1 MEYNPDKKTVTIF
14 GKNEKLDTLANR
26 LSNLSGDQVYSMF
39 SNRGIAVPRRLNCLA
54 LYSVINQRL
63 KNIHASELSKDYFF
77 RLRYYKEFSEFQLI
91 NLFSLICNT
100 SEEFKMYRVNLF
112 KLIIINY
119 VGLNLNDGE
128 IKYLKDL
135 KKLSIESFD
144 VYLSFISAMCHEQNN
159 TFDGQ
164 DIKVLE
170 DCLINSA
177 TSNEITSLASKY
189 GLSVPTNLKKN
200 EIIDNIYNY
209 YDKQGKLTIELKD
222 EIASKNLTELNA
234 FCKSKKL
241 PFSSSMTKNEMIYYL
256 FYSLSNCEIVT
267 TSVNRIESPDEFL
280 PLDITIDMQAFKGF
294 SACDDRRI
302 VLYPGCENDEFNVL
316 TKDLSDELDTNKDI
330 LDSESTEDVKK
341 NIALDINNDVT
352 PISEGSADIIDTSSK
367 MVESNDINTVLNI
380 NESNDIDIPSK
391 EENDLVLN
399 QNDDLNK
406 NTANLK
412 DDDIVLDNTI
422 AIDDG
427 LNDSKSLGL
436 DDVTLNDHFGDE
448 SILKSLASPLRWLWI
463 SLGIVGVILIIGF
476 IIWLVL

>member
-1 MEYNPDKKTVTIF
+1 MEYNPDKKMVTIF

-144 VYLSFISAMCHEQNN
+144 VYSSFISAMCHEQNN

-177 TSNEITSLASKY
+177 TSNEIMSLASKY
-189 GLSVPTNLKKN
+189 GLSVPTKLKKN
-200 EIIDNIYNY
+200 EIIENIYEY

-222 EIASKNLTELNA
+222 EIASKNITELNA

-316 TKDLSDELDTNKDI
+316 HKDLSDELDNKDF
-330 LDSESTEDVKK
+330 LASESTEDVKK
-341 NIALDINNDVT
+341 DIALDINNDVT
-352 PISEGSADIIDTSSK
+352 PISEGSVDIIDVSSK
-367 MVESNDINTVLNI
+367 MVESNDINTALNI
-380 NESNDIDIPSK
+380 NESNDIATPSK
-391 EENDLVLN
+391 EDNALVLN
-399 QNDDLNK
+399 QNDDLSK
-406 NTANLK
+406 DTVDLK
-412 DDDIVLDNTI
+412 EDDNALDK

-427 LNDSKSLGL
+427 GLNDPKSLGL

>member
-1 MEYNPDKKTVTIF
+1 MEYNPDKKMVTIF

-144 VYLSFISAMCHEQNN
+144 VYSSFISAMCHEQNN

-177 TSNEITSLASKY
+177 TSNEIMSLASKY
-189 GLSVPTNLKKN
+189 GLSVPTKLKKN
-200 EIIDNIYNY
+200 EIIENIYEY

-222 EIASKNLTELNA
+222 ELASKNITELNA

-316 TKDLSDELDTNKDI
+316 PKDLSEELDNKDF
-330 LDSESTEDVKK
+330 LASESTEDVKK
-341 NIALDINNDVT
+341 DIALDINNDVT
-352 PISEGSADIIDTSSK
+352 PISEGSVDIIDVSSK
-367 MVESNDINTVLNI
+367 MVESNDINTALNI
-380 NESNDIDIPSK
+380 NESNDIATPSK
-391 EENDLVLN
+391 EDDALVLN
-399 QNDDLNK
+399 QNDDLSK
-406 NTANLK
+406 DTVDLK
-412 DDDIVLDNTI
+412 EDDNALDK

-427 LNDSKSLGL
+427 GLNDPKSLGL

-448 SILKSLASPLRWLWI
+448 SILKSLESPLRWLWI